1 MRRRREAG
9 PGVYEAIYA
18 LVRQVP
24 RGRVATY
31 GQVAAILGRCTPRM
45 VGYAMA
51 AVPHGSD
58 VPWHRVLNS
67 AGRSSLTG
75 EGGEVQRGLLETEGV
90 EFSEGGRVD
99 LARFLW
105 TGPGHGEGRSRPP
118 AAGRTSDR
126 GPRAAKAGGGRKGP
140 GE

>member
-1 MRRRREAG
+1 MQPERDSGAG
-9 PGVYEAIYA
+9 LYAAIYD
-18 LVRQVP
+18 LVRQIP

-31 GQVAAILGRCTPRM
+31 GQIAAIHGRCTPRM

-75 EGGEVQRGLLETEGV
+75 EGGEVQRALLAQEDIA
-90 EFSEGGRVD
+90 FNDSGRVD
-99 LARFLW
+99 LARYLW
-105 TGPGHGEGRSRPP
+105 PGPGRVGKR
-118 AAGRTSDR
+118 AGRR
-126 GPRAAKAGGGRKGP
+126 GGR
-140 GE
+140 